1 MFYNVLQLILVI
13 NKIVINARFPI
24 VLVALDINR
33 KFVLNVIII
42 TFKLMI
48 HYVCNNVLQ
57 VMLDTNRDVF
67 NVRN

>member
-1 MFYNVLQLILVI
+1 VYYNVLQLILVI

-33 KFVLNVIII
+33 KYVLNVIII

>member
-1 MFYNVLQLILVI
+1 MYYNVLQLILVI

-33 KFVLNVIII
+33 KYVLNVIII

>member
-1 MFYNVLQLILVI
+1 VFYNVLQLILVI

>member
-1 MFYNVLQLILVI
+1 MYYNVLQLILVI

-33 KFVLNVIII
+33 KYVLNVIII

-48 HYVCNNVLQ
+48 HYVYNNVLQ

>member
-33 KFVLNVIII
+33 KYVLNVIII

-48 HYVCNNVLQ
+48 HYVYNNFLQ

>member
-1 MFYNVLQLILVI
+1 VFYNVLQLILVI

-24 VLVALDINR
+24 VLVALDINH
-33 KFVLNVIII
+33 KYVLNVIII